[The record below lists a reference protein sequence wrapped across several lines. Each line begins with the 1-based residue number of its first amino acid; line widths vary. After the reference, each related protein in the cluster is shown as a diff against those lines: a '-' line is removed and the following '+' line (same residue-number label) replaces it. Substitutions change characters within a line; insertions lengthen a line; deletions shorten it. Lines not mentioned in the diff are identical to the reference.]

1 MTAPAYDRA
10 ARSGPLAQIA
20 QRVGAY
26 VSKTDQ
32 TAQTDQPY
40 ERARESGALFGPE
53 LTSHHRKLTSGTAQQ
68 TNSGP
73 RCADPPSSRAHQSA
87 AVRRA
92 R

>member
-20 QRVGAY
+20 QRVGPY

-32 TAQTDQPY
+32 TAQTDQRF
-40 ERARESGALFGPE
+40 EKARESGALFGPE

-68 TNSGP
+68 TNSGAL
-73 RCADPPSSRAHQSA
+73 CADPPSSGAHQATA
-87 AVRRA
+87 ARPA
-92 R
+92 P

>member
-32 TAQTDQPY
+32 TAQTDQQD
-40 ERARESGALFGPE
+40 ENAEEFGTLLGLE
-53 LTSHHRKLTSGTAQQ
+53 LTSRHRKLTSGTARQ
-68 TNSGP
+68 TDSGTC
-73 RCADPPSSRAHQSA
+73 CADAPSSRAHQPTASRA
-87 AVRRA
+87 AP
-92 R
+92 